1 MKKFAQLLFIFT
13 FSFPVMAETIKL
25 DNSPISNVVRLFF
38 AEINQ
43 DSYNLTDDILKDERK
58 ISLSISGSS
67 AQLRANLSDI
77 LKGYGYTLS
86 KSGGMYTVRKTND
99 EQAAISNEELEVFIY
114 RPKARTSQYL
124 VDVLRVLYP
133 SITQGAIG
141 LPKGILPATGE
152 YATTSAT
159 AQIDNK
165 SDRIIFRGT
174 SAQVKDFRRQ
184 LVFLDVVTPSIELQ
198 VFLIERSNSKDNKSG
213 FSALIEKLGPFSLSL
228 GAAPTSGDVLRF
240 SSNGVQL
247 AITALRSDNN
257 FSVYTSPKLLL
268 MDRKKSRLV
277 VGQDVPV
284 LTSAV
289 STGQTVVQSIEYR
302 SSGVIME
309 AQANI
314 LDDVVEVESLIE
326 VSSFSGTTTGVSNS
340 PTLSKRSLQSS
351 TVLSDGSAVLFGGL
365 KSANNSQGSTGLSFL
380 PEFLRTQSKSNDE
393 SEMFVLMTARRI

>member
-1 MKKFAQLLFIFT
+1 MKTFALLLLLL
-13 FSFPVMAETIKL
+13 SSPVMADVIKL

-43 DSYNLTDDILKDERK
+43 DSYSLSDDILKDDRK
-58 ISLSISGSS
+58 ISLSITGNSV
-67 AQLRANLSDI
+67 QLRANLTDI
-77 LKGYGYTLS
+77 LKGYGYTLA
-86 KSGGMYTVRKTND
+86 KVGGLYTVRKTVD
-99 EQAAISNEELEVFIY
+99 DQATVSAEDLEVLIY
-114 RPKARTSQYL
+114 SPKARTSQYL
-124 VDVLRVLYP
+124 VDVLRVLY
-133 SITQGAIG
+133 SGITQAASGI
-141 LPKGILPATGE
+141 PKGLEAKGE
-152 YATTSAT
+152 YAPTSAN
-159 AQIDNK
+159 AQLENR
-165 SDRIIFRGT
+165 SDRILFRG
-174 SAQVKDFRRQ
+174 SAQQVKDLRRQ
-184 LVFLDVVTPSIELQ
+184 LALLDVVTPSIELQ
-198 VFLIERSNSKDNKSG
+198 VFLIERSNTKDNKSG
-213 FSALIEKLGPFSLSL
+213 FSALVEKLGPFSLSL
-228 GAAPTSGDVLRF
+228 GSASTSGDVLRF

-289 STGQTVVQSIEYR
+289 TTGQAVVQSIEYR

-314 LDDVVEVESLIE
+314 LNDVVEVDSLIE

-351 TVLSDGSAVLFGGL
+351 TVLADGSAVLFGGL
-365 KSANNSQGSTGLSFL
+365 RSANASQGSTGLSFL
-380 PEFLRTQSKSNDE
+380 PEFMRTQSKSNDE